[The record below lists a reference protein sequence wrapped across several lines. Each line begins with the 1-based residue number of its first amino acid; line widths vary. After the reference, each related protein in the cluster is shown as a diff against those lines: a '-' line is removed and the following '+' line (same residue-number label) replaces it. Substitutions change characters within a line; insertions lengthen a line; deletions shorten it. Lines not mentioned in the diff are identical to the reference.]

1 MGDFFKHPL
10 ALVETDQIGDK
21 TNVWAYAHVMKG
33 AVVGSHCNI
42 GDHAFIESGA
52 VVGDDVT
59 IKNSVAVW
67 QYVTVKNRVFLGPN
81 CSLTNDNRPR
91 SKRDWSPVATTIE
104 EGATIGANATIVCG
118 CHIGRYAFIGAGAV
132 VTRPVPDYAV
142 VLGNPGRVRGYVC
155 ECCQPLIGRGALL
168 TCKKCGLHYS
178 KTSGGVRR
186 IEGDG
191 APLAT
196 PKRRAAHVAKAGS
209 RGVAKLEGDAMPP
222 VARKAKTGSL
232 GRPKASARKTKKR

>member
-1 MGDFFKHPL
+1 MAGITHPT
-10 ALVETDQIGDK
+10 ALVESDQIGEG

-33 AVVGSHCNI
+33 AVVGRHCNI
-42 GDHAFIESGA
+42 GDHAFVESGA
-52 VVGDDVT
+52 IIGDEVT

-91 SKRDWSPVATTIE
+91 SKRDWTPCATTIE

-155 ECCQPLIGRGALL
+155 ECCQPLDGKGAVLTCRTCGLRYRKTKQGVAPSPSRKTKTATATAPRGAS
-168 TCKKCGLHYS
+168 KKAKPPSHKASAARAS
-178 KTSGGVRR
+178 KTK
-186 IEGDG
+186 
-191 APLAT
+191 APA
-196 PKRRAAHVAKAGS
+196 AKAGAS
-209 RGVAKLEGDAMPP
+209 K
-222 VARKAKTGSL
+222 KT
-232 GRPKASARKTKKR
+232 ASKKR

>member
-21 TNVWAYAHVMKG
+21 TSVWAYAHVMKG

-42 GDHAFIESGA
+42 GDHAFVESGA

-59 IKNSVAVW
+59 IKNAVAVW

-91 SKRDWSPVATTIE
+91 SKRDWTPVATTIE
-104 EGATIGANATIVCG
+104 EGATVGANATIVCG

-132 VTRPVPDYAV
+132 VTKPVPDYAV

-155 ECCQPLIGRGALL
+155 ECCQPLVGRGSLL
-168 TCKKCGLHYS
+168 TCTKCGLRYS
-178 KTSGGVRR
+178 KTS
-186 IEGDG
+186 
-191 APLAT
+191 
-196 PKRRAAHVAKAGS
+196 K
-209 RGVAKLEGDAMPP
+209 GVAKLEGDATPLATP
-222 VARKAKTGSL
+222 KPRAQRVAKAGSPKRPAKAGSRGPKQAPARK
-232 GRPKASARKTKKR
+232 PKKR